1 MAEFEIAGIE
11 VVRWLESPAADV
23 TLLLGCGFDDGESE
37 DLLVISAVDLAA
49 RRVSFTAARTLPMVR
64 FGAGTVVSGEALR
77 DAVLAATPA
86 DQRAENAA
94 YEEIRGLVPLR
105 PPSREDL
112 DAIVQAYRSHQAGEL
127 PDVETRHGQAR
138 ALKRSQ
144 AWRAGVVIAGGW
156 RRIVLHRGGPPEID
170 VSIHLARFQR
180 EASDARGALA
190 TIKELRATRLQMADR
205 ERAIVATMEGAVHAD
220 LFEAQRR
227 NVDHFEQAYVC
238 ARRAFA
244 ADPNGEE
251 VKALYRRLDSLAPK
265 RP

>member
-1 MAEFEIAGIE
+1 MDPHPQDGRPTLGRRQSAI
-11 VVRWLESPAADV
+11 DV
-23 TLLLGCGFDDGESE
+23 
-37 DLLVISAVDLAA
+37 A
-49 RRVSFTAARTLPMVR
+49 
-64 FGAGTVVSGEALR
+64 
-77 DAVLAATPA
+77 
-86 DQRAENAA
+86 
-94 YEEIRGLVPLR
+94 PLR
-105 PPSREDL
+105 PRHPKTAWGGANDTGDIDGHLHLADL
-112 DAIVQAYRSHQAGEL
+112 AERIMGS
-127 PDVETRHGQAR
+127 
-138 ALKRSQ
+138 
-144 AWRAGVVIAGGW
+144 GVVAERRRATIGREVVGGEPVLAQHY
-156 RRIVLHRGGPPEID
+156 RIG
-170 VSIHLARFQR
+170 RFQR

-190 TIKELRATRLQMADR
+190 TIKELRAARAQMADR